1 MLKQCK
7 VLYVE
12 DEPMALDELAQF
24 LKRRVGTLLTAC
36 NGAEGLEM
44 HRLHHPELIIT
55 DLRMPEMTGL
65 EMMARIRE
73 QDRDCR
79 FIVISAIS
87 DAQTILEA
95 VEAGIARYVVKPVV
109 PEELVSVLEQA
120 ALDRLAHRRI
130 RSAAVTAENRPEIEQ
145 RLRSELAA
153 FIKGKTGKGPL
164 SVRTLINSAGVE
176 LTAEGAL
183 TLYEQSLVV
192 NNRNGALV
200 AYMRS
205 LFYQEY
211 RTELEKLFSE
221 VLSVPVTLEETHC
234 RPDRNMERI
243 MFRFR
248 E

>member
-12 DEPMALDELAQF
+12 DEPMALDELGQF
-24 LKRRVGTLLTAC
+24 LKRRVGTLITAH
-36 NGAEGLEM
+36 NGAEGLEA
-44 HRLHHPELIIT
+44 HRLYQPEIVIT

-109 PEELVSVLEQA
+109 PEELVLVLEQA
-120 ALDRLAHRRI
+120 ASDRLANHRVSSFDVI
-130 RSAAVTAENRPEIEQ
+130 LENRPEIEQ

-153 FIKGKTGKGPL
+153 FIKRKTGKGPI
-164 SVRTLINSAGVE
+164 SVRALMKNRCFELI
-176 LTAEGAL
+176 AEGIL
-183 TLYEQSLVV
+183 TVYEQSLVV

-205 LFYQEY
+205 LFYQEH
-211 RTELEKLFSE
+211 RSEVEKIFSE
-221 VLSVPVTLEETHC
+221 VLSVPVVLSETQC
-234 RPDRNMERI
+234 RPDRNIESVC
-243 MFRFR
+243 FRFG

>member
-12 DEPMALDELAQF
+12 DEPMALDELGQY
-24 LKRRVGTLLTAC
+24 LKRRVGTLLTAR

-44 HRLHHPELIIT
+44 HGLYHPDLVVT

-65 EMMARIRE
+65 EMMAKIRE
-73 QDRDCR
+73 KDRECR
-79 FIVISAIS
+79 FVVVSALS

-109 PEELVSVLEQA
+109 PEELFAVLEQA
-120 ALDRLAHRRI
+120 AADRLASRRVLV
-130 RSAAVTAENRPEIEQ
+130 SPGLPESRPETEQ

-153 FIKGKTGKGPL
+153 FLKSKTGKGPVSL
-164 SVRTLINSAGVE
+164 RVVMNRECLELIVE
-176 LTAEGAL
+176 GSLTV
-183 TLYEQSLVV
+183 YEQSLVA

-200 AYMRS
+200 AYLRS

-211 RTELEKLFSE
+211 RGLLEGLLSE
-221 VLSVPVTLEETHC
+221 ALSVPVTMGEIQC
-234 RPDRNMERI
+234 RPDRNVERI
-243 MFRFR
+243 YFRFG